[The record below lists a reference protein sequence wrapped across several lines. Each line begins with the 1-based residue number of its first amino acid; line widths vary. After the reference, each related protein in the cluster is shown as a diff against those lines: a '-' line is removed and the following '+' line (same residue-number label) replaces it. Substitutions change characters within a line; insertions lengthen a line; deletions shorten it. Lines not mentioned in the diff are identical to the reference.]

1 VNPHLVARLRIGMM
15 LVVAIVV
22 QTAVGSDL
30 RVVGV
35 APDLM
40 VLVAISAGLAGGAES
55 GAWVGFWA
63 GLIADMFLTSTP
75 LGLSALTYCLIGA
88 AVGALRTGV
97 LPESRLV
104 VPAAAVAG
112 TAVAVVLWVG
122 LGDMLGQAQLLDA
135 GRSWLIR
142 VVAVEAGWALV
153 LAFPVNWIYA
163 RAADGSKGADRIGS
177 TRGGVLRPE
186 RLPVSMSARQAGR

>member
-1 VNPHLVARLRIGMM
+1 VNPPLIARLRIGMV
-15 LVVAIVV
+15 LVVAILV

-30 RVVGV
+30 RVAGV

-40 VLVAISAGLAGGAES
+40 VLVTICAGLVGGAES

-63 GLIADMFLTSTP
+63 GLIADLFLTSTP
-75 LGLSALTYCLIGA
+75 LGLSALAYCLIGA

-97 LPESRLV
+97 LPESRLI

-112 TAVAVVLWVG
+112 TAVGLVLWVG

-142 VVAVEAGWALV
+142 VVVAEAAWALV
-153 LAFPVNWIYA
+153 LAFPVHWIYA
-163 RAADGSKGADRIGS
+163 RAAHGSKGAERIGS
-177 TRGGVLRPE
+177 TRGGVLRAE
-186 RLPVSMSARQAGR
+186 RLPVMGTKQPAR